1 MKVSFA
7 PLACQEPAVV
17 GVRVGSGELFDKAAE
32 NVIVTGALA
41 STPLVPF
48 AGATDMTLSVGAGV
62 VEVVVAGVVEVVVA
76 GTAVVVVDPPV
87 G

>member
-1 MKVSFA
+1 M
-7 PLACQEPAVV
+7 
-17 GVRVGSGELFDKAAE
+17 VGSGELFDKAAE
-32 NVIVTGALA
+32 NVIVTGELA
-41 STPLVPF
+41 ATPLVPF

-62 VEVVVAGVVEVVVA
+62 VEVVVP